1 MDPRH
6 ARVRPAPSSRPPA
19 HALLDEVELPS
30 PSQPALPWVV
40 VPVAAAEDPD
50 PVPPELRQL
59 AGQFVLAVLET
70 LTGQRHLLQLERW
83 VRPEPLN
90 LLGHLRAAEPAPG
103 QLRLRSV
110 RVQAPS
116 PSVLEVTAHVGTPTA
131 SRALA
136 LRLQRRSGHWE
147 CTHVEI
153 ALRPDVLARAG

>member
-1 MDPRH
+1 MDPRQ
-6 ARVRPAPSSRPPA
+6 ARVRRAPSSRPPA
-19 HALLDEVELPS
+19 QALLAEVELPS
-30 PSQPALPWVV
+30 PSQPALPWAV

-50 PVPPELRQL
+50 PVPPELRQI
-59 AGQFVLAVLET
+59 AAQFVQAVLET
-70 LTGQRHLLQLERW
+70 LSGQRQLLQLERW
-83 VRPEPLN
+83 VRPEPLS
-90 LLGHLRAAEPAPG
+90 LLGHLRGAGPAPAA
-103 QLRLRSV
+103 LRLRSM

-116 PSVLEVTAHVGTPTA
+116 PSVLEVTAHVVTPTA